1 MIGATDYIRRV
12 RARSET
18 AARQPHGE
26 AAGRTA
32 INRFVVLVT
41 RDGSTIE
48 ELPFERPPTLGD
60 LLTRVG
66 ADAYVLGI
74 SAASTAARIAAE

>member
-18 AARQPHGE
+18 AARQQPGD

-32 INRFVVLVT
+32 ANRFVVLVT
-41 RDGSTIE
+41 RDGRTIE
-48 ELPFERPPTLGD
+48 ELLFERPPTLGD
-60 LLTRVG
+60 LFTRVG
-66 ADAYVLGI
+66 ADAYILGV
-74 SAASTAARIAAE
+74 SAASTSVRIAAE